1 MEMRGVFSGLA
12 KTAATVAL
20 LAALT
25 DVLHRQWFPPSEG
38 MGAAE
43 PAAATVAIPT
53 PQPAGTLPQPP
64 AIPATPAPE
73 RKSAVAAVPSAEEEW
88 AKLQDAADRRELEAF
103 LARHGKS
110 RYAENALFALGRLE
124 LMELTAKAD
133 IEGLRAF
140 AAKHEKN
147 RTMSDWVYA
156 ARERIPLMEHER
168 EEAALK
174 LIPGKLGEAFAKQDM
189 AAVRALIPDLAG
201 AESDAIAKM
210 FERCKSVEL
219 TWGRGGAYLARGK
232 QVAEIN
238 QELEVRVVT
247 EEGETLR
254 ARRNWV
260 RVDVEKVNGEWV
272 VRRARWHRGGKG
284 NFTAFEMPELP

>member
-1 MEMRGVFSGLA
+1 MA
-12 KTAATVAL
+12 KTAVTVAL

-25 DVLHRQWFPPSEG
+25 DILHRQWVTPSEG
-38 MGAAE
+38 GGAAE
-43 PAAATVAIPT
+43 PAETVAIPT
-53 PQPAGTLPQPP
+53 PQPVGTLPQPP
-64 AIPATPAPE
+64 VIPVTPAPQ
-73 RKSAVAAVPSAEEEW
+73 RKAAVAAVPSAGEEW
-88 AKLQDAADRRELEAF
+88 AKIQDSADRRGLEAF

-133 IEGLRAF
+133 VEGLRAF
-140 AAKHEKN
+140 VARHEKN
-147 RTMSDWVYA
+147 RNMSDWVYA

-168 EEAALK
+168 EEAALR
-174 LIPGKLGEAFAKQDM
+174 LIPGKLGDAFAKQDM

-201 AESDAIAKM
+201 AESNAIAKM

-219 TWGRGGAYLARGK
+219 AWGRGGAYLARGK

-247 EEGETLR
+247 EEGDALR
-254 ARRNWV
+254 ARRDWV

-272 VRRARWHRGGKG
+272 VRKARWHRGGKG
-284 NFTAFEMPELP
+284 NFTAFDMPELP